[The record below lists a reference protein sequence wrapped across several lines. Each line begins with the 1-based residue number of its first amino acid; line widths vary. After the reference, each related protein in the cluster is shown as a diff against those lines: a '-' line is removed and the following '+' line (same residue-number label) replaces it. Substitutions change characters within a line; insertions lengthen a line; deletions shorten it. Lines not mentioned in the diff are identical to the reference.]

1 MKNSI
6 EDSGIIKQSINIK
19 LSHPTWENSHIEVA
33 FEGGWSMWQSKKQKF
48 LRVAISLRPE
58 NTKSKR
64 KGKILWNLHIFLQL
78 NSSIYTRKKIHFLI
92 TMLILDSI
100 PNTHKRNFLEML
112 NVININ
118 FHLIDVRLYRFILS
132 RSTWVVPRTVW
143 DSI

>member
-6 EDSGIIKQSINIK
+6 EDSGILKQSINIK
-19 LSHPTWENSHIEVA
+19 LSHPAWENSHIEVT

-78 NSSIYTRKKIHFLI
+78 NSSIYTRKKS
-92 TMLILDSI
+92 MLNLDSI

-118 FHLIDVRLYRFILS
+118 FHVIDIHLYCFILF